1 MNLSKIILFI
11 VFFSYDARL
20 PAQDYGGTGTID
32 MPSAYMMRD
41 GDLKLTL
48 ARDFVHE
55 ATAISY
61 QVTPWLQSTFR
72 YTGIKSLNNTGR
84 FGSDWATWDRNIE
97 VKITLLSETDLR
109 PELSLGIRDIGGTT
123 VFGGEYLAASKTLG
137 SFQGTLGLGWGRLSG
152 GYTLDNPMRHVSSA
166 FESRHYDMGRGGKL
180 ATATFFSGDSVGLF
194 GALTYQPS
202 GSPVALMLEYS
213 SEAYG
218 SYELAAQSKAFTKI
232 NYGVRWDY
240 SDQGTLQVTRQN
252 NDWAVS
258 TSVLLNTKEVPNK
271 RPSDYR
277 QLTGAELNEAGA
289 IGSDINR
296 MILFDTARRGIV
308 LIDGAISDDQK
319 EVTLLVGKSTNHYW
333 PDVIANT
340 LDVLDLH
347 LGDEAERARLIIFDE
362 GYQQYQIDV
371 ALPERGRQL
380 SQDDLV
386 FSPLPET
393 YHSNLVNDGRWA
405 PQKLRPDLG
414 IQIRTMSFDPDNPM
428 RYWLVLTSNI
438 SYALPKDW
446 SVRGAYEVTLYD
458 EFDDLNRGSSS
469 VLPHVR
475 TDQDLYLKGAR
486 HGLSH
491 LYLSKRGNL
500 SPELNYE
507 VYAGYLEMMYAGAGF
522 ELLKYDPFDRV
533 AYGFSFN
540 HVQQRDFDRDFGLR
554 DYEAN
559 TYFVSGYWDSPFYD
573 FNLAVHVGRYL
584 AGDKGATVEVR
595 RALPSGWEVGAF
607 ATFTNVSA
615 EDFGEGSFDKGLYFT
630 IPWSNIIS
638 PRLARRSSHKMRLI
652 QRDGGQY
659 LDSFM
664 GNNWFRLQQA
674 NPRTLKENLERIIN
688 ND

>member
-1 MNLSKIILFI
+1 
-11 VFFSYDARL
+11 
-20 PAQDYGGTGTID
+20 
-32 MPSAYMMRD
+32 
-41 GDLKLTL
+41 
-48 ARDFVHE
+48 
-55 ATAISY
+55 
-61 QVTPWLQSTFR
+61 
-72 YTGIKSLNNTGR
+72 
-84 FGSDWATWDRNIE
+84 
-97 VKITLLSETDLR
+97 
-109 PELSLGIRDIGGTT
+109 
-123 VFGGEYLAASKTLG
+123 
-137 SFQGTLGLGWGRLSG
+137 
-152 GYTLDNPMRHVSSA
+152 
-166 FESRHYDMGRGGKL
+166 MGRGGKL

-218 SYELAAQSKAFTKI
+218 SYELAAQGKAFTKI

-362 GYQQYQIDV
+362 GYQQYEIDV
-371 ALPERGRQL
+371 TLPDSLEELQSSDIAFRPLAGTYQSSL
-380 SQDDLV
+380 TQGMGWEPDPLNLDL
-386 FSPLPET
+386 
-393 YHSNLVNDGRWA
+393 
-405 PQKLRPDLG
+405 DLKV
-414 IQIRTMSFDPDNPM
+414 RTMTFDPDNPL
-428 RYWLVLTSNI
+428 RYWVLLGVNLFYDLPWGWGLRG
-438 SYALPKDW
+438 SYGLN
-446 SVRGAYEVTLYD
+446 LYD
-458 EFDDLNRGSSS
+458 EFDDLTRTSNS
-469 VLPHVR
+469 VLQSVR
-475 TDQDLYLKGAR
+475 TDQDKYLKGSK
-486 HGLSH
+486 HGLDS
-491 LYLSKRGNL
+491 LYFSKRGNL
-500 SPELNYE
+500 NAELNYE
-507 VYAGYLEMMYAGAGF
+507 MYAGYLEMMYAGVGF
-522 ELLKYDPFDRV
+522 ELLSYDPFDRL
-533 AYGFSFN
+533 AYGFNYSY
-540 HVQQRDFDRDFGLR
+540 VQQRDFDRKLGLQEFNT
-554 DYEAN
+554 D
-559 TYFVSGYWDSPFYD
+559 TYFVSGYWDTPFYD
-573 FNLAVHVGRYL
+573 MNMAVHVGQYL
-584 AGDKGATVEVR
+584 AGDKGATIEVR
-595 RALPSGWEVGAF
+595 RSFSSGWEVGAF

-630 IPWSNIIS
+630 VPWSNFIDH
-638 PRLARRSSHKMRLI
+638 RLARRSSHKMRLI

-674 NPRTLKENLERIIN
+674 SPRHLQENINRIIGHE
-688 ND
+688 